1 MTPMAPSCEAWRLL
15 AMTIVSVSL
24 TAGASCP
31 ALAQPPTEALPMAD
45 TGSEARLAPP
55 AALSRDGRHVAFESD
70 AALLAADTNDARDI
84 YLLDRGT
91 RTLRLVSRPVIG
103 RGSSRGSARPSR
115 HPSISEDGRVVVFE
129 SQSRAIDEGGREA
142 EGWHVYAYERDTDV
156 VRLVTAI
163 DATPAEGRHG
173 GARLSAD
180 GRVIVFHSTTR
191 EQAWG
196 ACGDGSFQVYAHDLA
211 NGTTQAVTLGCD
223 AARASATFPTVS
235 SDGAKVAYVRRDAAS
250 GTSTA
255 VWLAERTAET
265 HRRLVDAADGGTPD
279 GPAYS
284 PALSADGRWVAFV
297 SRATNLAPRRL
308 RTAEPQI
315 YLRHVDGGPTLLVSA
330 TPDGLPGNGA
340 SGLPAIDGD
349 GLVVVFHS
357 FASNL
362 RQPTGRPDINLVSDV
377 FRWSLGS
384 GTVSPVSND
393 AGGAPW
399 LDPSDAPATS
409 GDGRVVAFRSR
420 HPVDDLDDRETFDLY
435 LVVVGDTPARP
446 TSSTRP

>member
-1 MTPMAPSCEAWRLL
+1 MTPPMTSTCETWRLL
-15 AMTIVSVSL
+15 AMAIVSVSL

-31 ALAQPPTEALPMAD
+31 ALAQPAIEALPTAD

-55 AALSRDGRHVAFESD
+55 AALSRDGRYVAFEAD
-70 AALLAADTNDARDI
+70 AALLAADTNHARDI
-84 YLLDRGT
+84 YLLDRQT
-91 RTLRLVSRPVIG
+91 RTLRLVSRPVPG
-103 RGSSRGSARPSR
+103 RGARRGSDRPSR

-129 SQSRAIDEGGREA
+129 SQSRAIDEDGREA
-142 EGWHVYAYERDTDV
+142 EGWHVFAYERDTDV
-156 VRLVTAI
+156 LRLVTAVG
-163 DATPAEGRHG
+163 ATPAEGAHG

-191 EQAWG
+191 EQAWS
-196 ACGDGSFQVYAHDLA
+196 ACGDGSYQVYAHDLA
-211 NGTTQAVTLGCD
+211 AGSTQAVTPGCN
-223 AARASATFPTVS
+223 ATRASATFPAVS
-235 SDGAKVAYVRRDAAS
+235 SDGALVAYVRRDAAS
-250 GTSTA
+250 GTTTA
-255 VWLAERTAET
+255 IWLAERASET
-265 HRRLVDAADGGTPD
+265 HRRLVDAADGGAPD

-297 SRATNLAPRRL
+297 SRATNLAPGRL
-308 RTAEPQI
+308 RTEEPQV

-330 TPDGLPGNGA
+330 APDGRPGNGA
-340 SGLPAIDGD
+340 SGLPAIDGE

-357 FASNL
+357 LASNL
-362 RQPTGRPDINLVSDV
+362 GQPTERPDINLVSDV

-384 GTVSPVSND
+384 GTVSPVSDD

-435 LVVVGDTPARP
+435 LVVR
-446 TSSTRP
+446 R